1 MAGGMPF
8 VFVSWGWVTNDSRLD
23 GLKQQIHC
31 ATILEAGSPPAECQQ
46 DWLLLEAVT
55 ENPFHGFFFPHF
67 WDCWQSLVF
76 LAGGDVLPVSTS
88 AFVWPSHCVSPV
100 ILL

>member
-1 MAGGMPF
+1 MARFQMAGGMPF

-46 DWLLLEAVT
+46 DWLLLEAVRMNLLDT
-55 ENPFHGFFFPHF
+55 
-67 WDCWQSLVF
+67 SL
-76 LAGGDVLPVSTS
+76 LASSG
-88 AFVWPSHCVSPV
+88 C
-100 ILL
+100 